1 MANSSARLRRL
12 GHRIRTHQPQIASQ
26 LMSPDVTGHTIQV
39 VVHSSVFQGGPV
51 PPLHVDDVISVV
63 LAFDS
68 EAEPSAPGVVTFRVR
83 IQPKFG
89 HAPFAAEDGSL
100 RWMFDVYGA
109 GWSAEW
115 HHHTPVAGLIHLTG
129 RLDVGFTRAVPG
141 QPGVVTGRV
150 RRLQLVE
157 QWVESTVAG
166 NHYVAGTEWLRDFGP
181 SPDRYWPRWKIIDDP
196 DTFAETGILVDLDL
210 DDIPD
215 DDTEFDAG
223 AVAIDSADLW
233 VIDKSNPLLL
243 HIDTTATPPRVTEYR
258 LPLAIEKPR
267 EMWTRRVHADRD
279 GCWITSP
286 EEIIRCTRTEA
297 AELTVRRAIE
307 TGSDRTTY
315 LDGRLFVLE
324 APHFGDRTDPRYGY
338 VRVEP
343 DAHPV
348 RELVDGELVPVIDG
362 ATIARVKAPGRR
374 ADQVTADDGTTWIA
388 DRTLVAQRPDGTS
401 HTTDLHPRTR
411 GHVRW
416 PRDGPRSGLALA
428 SLNTAYAHFTKTS
441 DEQ

>member
-1 MANSSARLRRL
+1 M
-12 GHRIRTHQPQIASQ
+12 
-26 LMSPDVTGHTIQV
+26 
-39 VVHSSVFQGGPV
+39 
-51 PPLHVDDVISVV
+51 DDVISVV
-63 LAFDS
+63 LGFDS
-68 EAEPSAPGVVTFRVR
+68 EAEPSAPGVDTFRVR

-89 HAPFAAEDGSL
+89 HAPYGAEDGSL

-109 GWSAEW
+109 GWRAEW
-115 HHHTPVAGLIHLTG
+115 HHHTPVAGLMHLTG

-157 QWVESTVAG
+157 EWVESTVAG
-166 NHYVAGTEWLRDFGP
+166 NHYVAGTERLRDLGP
-181 SPDRYWPRWKIIDDP
+181 SPDRYWPRWKTIDDP
-196 DTFAETGILVDLDL
+196 KTFAETGILVDLDL

-233 VIDKSNPLLL
+233 VIDRSNPLLL

-258 LPLAIEKPR
+258 LPLAIEQPR

-297 AELTVRRAIE
+297 AEVTVRRAIE

-343 DAHPV
+343 EEHPV

-362 ATIARVKAPGRR
+362 ATIARVKAAFRR
-374 ADQVTADDGTTWIA
+374 ADQVTANEGTTWIA

-401 HTTDLHPRTR
+401 HTIDLHPRTR
-411 GHVRW
+411 GRVRW
-416 PRDGPRSGLALA
+416 TRDGPRSGLALA

-441 DEQ
+441 DKQ